1 MSTTQLPPKK
11 AAKPDCDLVIS
22 LLSRVYPISDGL
34 KQEAYANM
42 VAFDYPKGHVLVKE
56 YADCHYV
63 YFIKK
68 GALMGCTT
76 HKKKHIV
83 TYISVE
89 NEFVSSISGL
99 YGRSASKE
107 SIIAVEDV
115 SLVAIHSDVLQGFFM
130 RYFELNFIFRVMLEQ
145 YYMDAQE
152 RAHIVRV
159 GSAKERYLYFTQT
172 KPGYMER
179 LPSEFVA
186 SLLDMKP
193 LTLVKIQKQ
202 YALSLKKDKE
212 MENTCKQIERYM
224 AEKQAFKNKDLS
236 LKSLSEALGLSPHKL
251 SSILNNQYQ
260 QNFMDFVNTY
270 RIVNLKEQLT
280 KPGFMQSYTI
290 ETLAHDAGFASRSAF
305 YNSFKKLVGQSPSA
319 YVKNLGY

>member
-1 MSTTQLPPKK
+1 MES
-11 AAKPDCDLVIS
+11 DSDLVID

-34 KQEAYANM
+34 KKEAHANM
-42 VAFDYPKGHVLVKE
+42 VAFEYPKGHVLVDE
-56 YADCHYV
+56 YAICNYV

-99 YGRSASKE
+99 YGNGASKE
-107 SIIAVEDV
+107 AIIAVEDV
-115 SLVAIHSDVLQGFFM
+115 SLVAIPADVLQDFFK
-130 RYFELNFIFRVMLEQ
+130 RYFELNFIFRVMLER

-179 LPSEFVA
+179 LPLEFVA

-202 YALSLKKDKE
+202 YALSFKKDKE
-212 MENTCKQIERYM
+212 MEQLCRQIERHM
-224 AEKQAFKNKDLS
+224 VEKQAFKDKNLS
-236 LKSLSEALGLSPHKL
+236 LKSLSDALGLSPHKL
-251 SSILNNQYQ
+251 SAVLNNQYQ

-270 RIVNLKEQLT
+270 RIADLKKQLA

-290 ETLAHDAGFASRSAF
+290 ETLAHAAGFASRSAF
-305 YNSFKKLVGQSPSA
+305 YNSFRKLVGQSPSA
-319 YVKNLGY
+319 YVKDQGY